1 MQRRLIFSLIFS
13 FFIFSFAF
21 SNTISITNQN
31 YNKTQAQAILNQSI
45 SYINMINQSGYLIF
59 NPNLSQAYA
68 YLNRAQQ
75 TINSSPD
82 ASVSYSYAAE
92 SSANDSFQNIR
103 NYAQY
108 AFAVMFMIALFF
120 GILLY
125 FLMFTNKFS
134 NKNKMKMKK

>member
-1 MQRRLIFSLIFS
+1 
-13 FFIFSFAF
+13 
-21 SNTISITNQN
+21 
-31 YNKTQAQAILNQSI
+31 
-45 SYINMINQSGYLIF
+45 MINQSGYLIF